1 MSTVIVLPLVG
12 MACFLA
18 GALAAALGFYHGLK
32 LSMET
37 FRKEAK
43 HGRMR

>member
-1 MSTVIVLPLVG
+1 MSTVIVLLLAG

-18 GALAAALGFYHGLK
+18 GALAAALGFYYGLR
-32 LSMET
+32 LSTET